1 MPGLLRPAL
10 LAVVIFALSV
20 VFIFD
25 RQRVLT
31 EQISSMFDRVEL
43 IKEEQLRL
51 SVMHDRFASDVN
63 KTMSVMRSQDRQIEI
78 LDQQSRRYNLRF
90 LGIPEREDQ
99 DLLSL
104 VSQIIERKMGI
115 TIGGRG
121 IESAKRIDE
130 GFRPRPVL
138 VKFSRWKEKS
148 RVAHKRKSLPKS
160 MEIEDDLTDFQK
172 SVKFQLKEIA
182 RRAEREGKGV
192 RWYGKQLFVDGKEIK
207 LEEVRT

>member
-1 MPGLLRPAL
+1 MKY
-10 LAVVIFALSV
+10 SW
-20 VFIFD
+20 
-25 RQRVLT
+25 
-31 EQISSMFDRVEL
+31 ISSMFDRVEL

-104 VSQIIERKMGI
+104 VSEIIERKMGI

-130 GFRPRPVL
+130 GVRPRPVL

-172 SVKFQLKEIA
+172 SIKFQLKEIA
-182 RRAEREGKGV
+182 RKAEREGKGV

-207 LEEVRT
+207 LEDVRT